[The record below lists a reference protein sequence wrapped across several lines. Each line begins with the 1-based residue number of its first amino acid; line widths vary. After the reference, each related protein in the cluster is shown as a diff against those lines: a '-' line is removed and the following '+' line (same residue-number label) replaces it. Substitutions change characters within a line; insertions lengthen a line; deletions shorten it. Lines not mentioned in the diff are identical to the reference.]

1 MDPIDSWVDA
11 AEVRRLAESLVAS
24 APGLMETPKL
34 AYGAAFVGFE
44 RAVVEPEPPAAPTPA
59 AVPVQPPRV
68 EQPARVEQNARTA
81 LAGARE
87 LAERGGILGA
97 RQLESPAPAP
107 QQVPV
112 AVAPAPQPAPA
123 PTPATVPTRAV
134 AAAVP
139 AEPLHTP
146 EGLFMDR
153 LRAYGHWLHRSIA
166 AKAFF
171 VADREGE
178 LLIDE
183 INSPKLLQVART
195 LAQASWAANRQA
207 GSGPA
212 VGSLHVKLGAESV
225 LEVLPVMSRYGPLI
239 LGIIVPSL
247 LPAATVQV
255 VGSSLER
262 VVDGPLQRS

>member
-1 MDPIDSWVDA
+1 MTIVFPDA
-11 AEVRRLAESLVAS
+11 L
-24 APGLMETPKL
+24 
-34 AYGAAFVGFE
+34 
-44 RAVVEPEPPAAPTPA
+44 TPA
-59 AVPVQPPRV
+59 AVP
-68 EQPARVEQNARTA
+68 A
-81 LAGARE
+81 
-87 LAERGGILGA
+87 
-97 RQLESPAPAP
+97 
-107 QQVPV
+107 
-112 AVAPAPQPAPA
+112 
-123 PTPATVPTRAV
+123 RAV

-225 LEVLPVMSRYGPLI
+225 LEVLPVTSRYGPLI

>member
-11 AEVRRLAESLVAS
+11 AEVRRLAESLMAS
-24 APGLMETPKL
+24 APEPMETPRL
-34 AYGAAFVGFE
+34 AYGEAFVGFE
-44 RAVVEPEPPAAPTPA
+44 RAVVEPGAAAGPAPG
-59 AVPVQPPRV
+59 AVP

-81 LAGARE
+81 LAGARQ

-97 RQLESPAPAP
+97 RPLESPAPAP
-107 QQVPV
+107 QQAPV

-123 PTPATVPTRAV
+123 PAAVQTRAV
-134 AAAVP
+134 AATVQ